1 MRTVIL
7 IDTSVY
13 LNILKVPGF
22 DQQQQTVHADFR
34 QYLSGNARF
43 LLPMA
48 TIWETGNHIAHLG
61 DGRLR
66 RQHALRFIE
75 DVRGALSGDAPYTAT
90 HFPERDEFLNW
101 LTDFPDHAQ
110 RNKSDDRTSE
120 GTSLA
125 DLSLIKEWQ
134 RLCTLDPRARVVI
147 WSLDRDLL
155 GYDRKPD

>member
-75 DVRGALSGDAPYTAT
+75 ADGLPRSCPAEQIGRQDQRRHQPRRSVPDQGVAAALYA
-90 HFPERDEFLNW
+90 
-101 LTDFPDHAQ
+101 
-110 RNKSDDRTSE
+110 
-120 GTSLA
+120 
-125 DLSLIKEWQ
+125 
-134 RLCTLDPRARVVI
+134 
-147 WSLDRDLL
+147 
-155 GYDRKPD
+155 